1 MLTGVS
7 SESELDCGIAAGA
20 AGSESFLRAGGGGV
34 LATFAGAG
42 FAAAGFGATEVDTE
56 ARGAFGAEGRAAG
69 AGAGGVVIREGF
81 DGALRLIEA
90 TGCKDAGFKPFRGAI
105 ECVGAVA
112 SVDALGVLAV
122 LGVLGVLGA
131 LGVLGVLSALG
142 ALGALGLDAG
152 LATAFATVAGTGAST
167 SKTIRG
173 GLPRSISLTRRP
185 SRLS

>member
-56 ARGAFGAEGRAAG
+56 PRGACGPEGGRAAG
-69 AGAGGVVIREGF
+69 VGAGRVVIREGF

-112 SVDALGVLAV
+112 SVDALRGLGGLGGLA
-122 LGVLGVLGA
+122 
-131 LGVLGVLSALG
+131 
-142 ALGALGLDAG
+142 LDAG
-152 LATAFATVAGTGAST
+152 FAATFPTVAAAGAST
-167 SKTIRG
+167 SKTIRA

-185 SRLS
+185 SPLS

>member
-20 AGSESFLRAGGGGV
+20 AGSRSFLRAGGGGV

-69 AGAGGVVIREGF
+69 AGAGGVVTRDGF
-81 DGALRLIEA
+81 AAALRPIEA
-90 TGCKDAGFKPFRGAI
+90 TGCKDAGFKALRGAI
-105 ECVGAVA
+105 ECVGGVAAVA
-112 SVDALGVLAV
+112 GADPLSVLGVIGL
-122 LGVLGVLGA
+122 LGVLGVLG
-131 LGVLGVLSALG
+131 LN
-142 ALGALGLDAG
+142 AG
-152 LATAFATVAGTGAST
+152 FAAAFATVAGTGAST

-185 SRLS
+185 SPLS

>member
-20 AGSESFLRAGGGGV
+20 AGSRSFLRAGGGGV

-42 FAAAGFGATEVDTE
+42 FAAAGFGATGVDTE

-81 DGALRLIEA
+81 AGALRRIEA
-90 TGCKDAGFKPFRGAI
+90 TGCKDAGFKALREAI

-112 SVDALGVLAV
+112 GVDV
-122 LGVLGVLGA
+122 LGVLG
-131 LGVLGVLSALG
+131 
-142 ALGALGLDAG
+142 LDAG
-152 LATAFATVAGTGAST
+152 FATAFATVAGTGAST

-173 GLPRSISLTRRP
+173 GLLRSISLTRRP
-185 SRLS
+185 SPLS

>member
-42 FAAAGFGATEVDTE
+42 FAAAGFGATGVDTE

-81 DGALRLIEA
+81 AGALRRIEA
-90 TGCKDAGFKPFRGAI
+90 TGCKDAGFKALRGAF

-112 SVDALGVLAV
+112 GVDALGV
-122 LGVLGVLGA
+122 LGVLGVLG
-131 LGVLGVLSALG
+131 
-142 ALGALGLDAG
+142 LDAG
-152 LATAFATVAGTGAST
+152 FATAFATVAGTGAST

-185 SRLS
+185 SPLS

>member
-42 FAAAGFGATEVDTE
+42 FAAAGFGATGVDTE
-56 ARGAFGAEGRAAG
+56 ARGAFSAEGRAAG

-81 DGALRLIEA
+81 AGALRLIEA
-90 TGCKDAGFKPFRGAI
+90 TGCKDAGFKALRGAI

-112 SVDALGVLAV
+112 GVDALGV
-122 LGVLGVLGA
+122 LGVLGVLG
-131 LGVLGVLSALG
+131 
-142 ALGALGLDAG
+142 LDAG
-152 LATAFATVAGTGAST
+152 FATAFATVAGTGAST

-173 GLPRSISLTRRP
+173 GLLRSISLTRRP
-185 SRLS
+185 SPLS

>member
-42 FAAAGFGATEVDTE
+42 FAAAGFGATGVDTE

-69 AGAGGVVIREGF
+69 PGAGGEVVREGF
-81 DGALRLIEA
+81 AGALRRIEA
-90 TGCKDAGFKPFRGAI
+90 TGCKDAGSKALRGAI

-112 SVDALGVLAV
+112 GVDV
-122 LGVLGVLGA
+122 LGGLGGLG
-131 LGVLGVLSALG
+131 G
-142 ALGALGLDAG
+142 LGLDAG
-152 LATAFATVAGTGAST
+152 FATAFATVAGTGAST

>member
-20 AGSESFLRAGGGGV
+20 AGSGSFLRAGGGGV

-42 FAAAGFGATEVDTE
+42 FAAAGFGATGVDTE

-81 DGALRLIEA
+81 AGALRIIEA
-90 TGCKDAGFKPFRGAI
+90 TGCKDAGFKALRGAI

-112 SVDALGVLAV
+112 GVDALGVL
-122 LGVLGVLGA
+122 
-131 LGVLGVLSALG
+131 
-142 ALGALGLDAG
+142 GLNAG
-152 LATAFATVAGTGAST
+152 FAAAFATVAGTGAST

-185 SRLS
+185 SPLS